1 LERSKNIKIEIMKKS
16 IFAFLLF
23 LNSCVGAQDN
33 SIIEDKNV
41 VIRQVANF
49 NEIQVRGPFT
59 VHFSDGKN
67 CDLAVSASEKSVRDM
82 IVTNVVS
89 GQLQISLGEKSWRG
103 WQSNL
108 KLKVYISAPD
118 IKKITASGAS
128 DFIVHD
134 ILKSSNLDLVFSG
147 ASDFKG
153 KIDAQLLTA
162 NFSGASDLTISGSV
176 RDAKI
181 KVSGAS
187 DFKGFSLN
195 ADNVEATSSGA
206 SSIKITA
213 HKSIK
218 AVASG
223 ASDIEYK
230 GNPSSISKSSSGASS
245 IVKKD

>member
-1 LERSKNIKIEIMKKS
+1 MKKS
-16 IFAFLLF
+16 IIAFLLF
-23 LNSCVGAQDN
+23 FYGCAGAQDN

-41 VIRQVANF
+41 VIRQVGNF

-67 CDLAVSASEKSVRDM
+67 CDLAVSASDKSTRDM
-82 IVTNVVS
+82 IVTNVAN

-108 KLKVYISAPD
+108 KLKVYISAPN

-153 KIDAQLLTA
+153 KIEAQSLSV
-162 NFSGASDLTISGSV
+162 NFSGASDLAISGSV
-176 RDAKI
+176 GDAKI

-195 ADNVEATSSGA
+195 ADNVEAISSGA
-206 SSIKITA
+206 SSIQITA
-213 HKSIK
+213 LKSIK

-230 GNPSSISKSSSGASS
+230 GNPGSLSKSSSGASS

>member
-1 LERSKNIKIEIMKKS
+1 MKKS

-82 IVTNVVS
+82 IVTNLVN

-108 KLKVYISAPD
+108 KLKVYISAPE

>member
-1 LERSKNIKIEIMKKS
+1 MKKS
-16 IFAFLLF
+16 IVAFLLF
-23 LNSCVGAQDN
+23 FYGCVGAQDN
-33 SIIEDKNV
+33 SVIEDKNV
-41 VIRQVANF
+41 VIRQVDNF

-67 CDLAVSASEKSVRDM
+67 CDLAVSAADKSVRDM
-82 IVTNVVS
+82 IVTKVVN

-108 KLKVYISAPD
+108 KLNIYLSAPTL
-118 IKKITASGAS
+118 KKITASGAS
-128 DFIVHD
+128 DFIIHD

-153 KIDAQLLTA
+153 KIEAQSLSV

-176 RDAKI
+176 RDTKI
-181 KVSGAS
+181 RVSGAS

-195 ADNVEATSSGA
+195 SDNVDAVSSGA
-206 SSIKITA
+206 SSIRISVL
-213 HKSIK
+213 KSLK

-230 GNPSSISKSSSGASS
+230 GNPSSMSKSSSGASS